1 MFTRHTSPIAKF
13 SSTTLAL
20 AALSLLA
27 VGAGCG
33 YHGGDMW
40 YGDESYYPGDYVGG
54 ENLDPSSDQF
64 REWDEND
71 FISASE
77 ENTSTFSVD
86 VNTASY
92 TIMRRDLNNGNLP
105 SPASVRVEEYINFF
119 RFDYPEPVD
128 DNPFSITMEAAPS
141 YFGSDAESETERQ
154 LLRIGIKGKDVSI
167 DEMKPS
173 NLVFLVDVSGSMNPE
188 NRLPLAQKSLHIMLE
203 YLRPTDTVGIQ
214 TYAGGTRTVLEP
226 TPVAERAKIAQAI
239 DALSSG
245 GGTAG
250 EAGIIAAYNMAE
262 SAKIEGG
269 NNRVIIVTDGDFNV
283 GRTGD
288 ALVELVQSYRDRHIS
303 LTAAGFGLGRFND
316 ATMEGL
322 ARKGNGNYFYI
333 DTIEEAQRIFGTHLT
348 STIEVIAADV
358 KIQVEF
364 NEDSV
369 ARYRLV
375 GYEKRVMD
383 NDDFRNDS
391 ADAGEIGPGHTVTA
405 LYELE
410 LHPEQSSPNNL
421 LAEVRVRHKEQY
433 GDESREQSTSV
444 KLSQIA
450 QTFNQASDDFRF
462 AAAVAEFA
470 EILRH
475 SQHSEGA
482 RFFEVRDIAATS
494 GATGDQWREE
504 FLTLVETADNLWQ

>member
-1 MFTRHTSPIAKF
+1 MFTRHTSQIAKF

-20 AALSLLA
+20 AALSFLA

-33 YHGGDMW
+33 YHGDAMW
-40 YGDESYYPGDYVGG
+40 DSEGAYYPPGVHNGVDH
-54 ENLDPSSDQF
+54 LDPANDQF

-141 YFGSDAESETERQ
+141 YFGSDAETERQ

-167 DEMKPS
+167 EDMKHN
-173 NLVFLVDVSGSMNPE
+173 NLVFLIDVSGSMSPE
-188 NRLPLAQKSLHIMLE
+188 NRLPLAKESLHIMLE
-203 YLRPTDTVGIQ
+203 QLRPTDTVAIQ
-214 TYAGGTRTVLEP
+214 TYANGTNTVLQP
-226 TPVAERAKIAQAI
+226 TKVSERAKIERAI
-239 DALSSG
+239 NSLTASG
-245 GGTAG
+245 GTWG
-250 EAGIIAAYNMAE
+250 EGGIIAAYNLAE
-262 SAKIEGG
+262 QAKVEEG
-269 NNRVIIVTDGDFNV
+269 NNRVVILTDGDFNI
-283 GRTGD
+283 GKPGD
-288 ALVELVQSYRDRHIS
+288 DVIELVKSYRERHIS
-303 LTAAGFGLGRFND
+303 ITAVGFGLGRYHD

-322 ARKGNGNYFYI
+322 AREGNGNYFYV
-333 DTIEEAQRIFGTHLT
+333 DTIEEARRIFGTHLT

-364 NEDSV
+364 NEESV

-375 GYEKRVMD
+375 GYEKRVMA
-383 NDDFRNDS
+383 NEDFRNDAS
-391 ADAGEIGPGHTVTA
+391 DAGEIGPGHTVTA

-410 LHPEQSSPNNL
+410 LHPEQTSPNNL

-462 AAAVAEFA
+462 ATAVAEFA

-475 SQHSEGA
+475 SKHSEGA
-482 RFFEVRDIAATS
+482 RFSEVRDIAATS

-504 FLTLVETADNLWQ
+504 FLTLVETAANLWR